1 MRQVASWGLCFGW
14 LCVSATF
21 FASSGLAQEADN
33 SPTSS
38 AKSPKVGV
46 VEKALDA
53 KVSFE
58 FIDTPLNDVAAYIA
72 DAQDINVLID
82 ELALSDE
89 GIAKDHPVTLGIRD
103 VSLRS
108 ALRLMFKPLALTFVI
123 EDEFL
128 VITTLTTAETNLP
141 VRVYPVQDLVGVRAA
156 DGDATYYDTQ
166 QLIDLIEQTIAMDSW
181 ASVGGPGEAR
191 GAQGKLVV
199 SQTQAAHREIETLLK
214 SLRTLKD
221 RFAKQ
226 PQKPVDL
233 TRVVETNHEVEQQ
246 IARQLDRKIE
256 VDFVQTPLT
265 DAATFLAEQ
274 VGAPIVIDTVS
285 LEAIGIEP
293 DVAVTLSAKAKASS
307 ILQRML
313 RTVDLVYT
321 IHNEVIQITTVEV
334 CEQNLRTRI
343 YPIYD
348 LLKDLEDS
356 SGVVELRAA
365 LMVVHPESWDEVGG
379 PGAIA
384 LWAYPP
390 ALVVSQTSQIHQE
403 LESVINELRSAHAV
417 GEEAVADNA
426 NAIGLSNQLKT
437 YRLIDEQ
444 GLVAHEGKQVIAVL
458 ERELRTYFR
467 QWPTTTYVEPLAPGT
482 IVVKGNPIV
491 HRRVVEILGAL
502 GIPGPDA
509 TMAPVGGGGFF

>member
-58 FIDTPLNDVAAYIA
+58 FIDTPLNDVVAYIA

-128 VITTLTTAETNLP
+128 VITTPTTAETNLP
-141 VRVYPVQDLVGVRAA
+141 VHVYPVQDLVGVRAA
-156 DGDATYYDTQ
+156 DGDAAYYDTQ

-199 SQTQAAHREIETLLK
+199 
-214 SLRTLKD
+214 
-221 RFAKQ
+221 
-226 PQKPVDL
+226 
-233 TRVVETNHEVEQQ
+233 
-246 IARQLDRKIE
+246 
-256 VDFVQTPLT
+256 
-265 DAATFLAEQ
+265 
-274 VGAPIVIDTVS
+274 
-285 LEAIGIEP
+285 
-293 DVAVTLSAKAKASS
+293 
-307 ILQRML
+307 
-313 RTVDLVYT
+313 
-321 IHNEVIQITTVEV
+321 
-334 CEQNLRTRI
+334 
-343 YPIYD
+343 
-348 LLKDLEDS
+348 
-356 SGVVELRAA
+356 
-365 LMVVHPESWDEVGG
+365 
-379 PGAIA
+379 
-384 LWAYPP
+384 
-390 ALVVSQTSQIHQE
+390 
-403 LESVINELRSAHAV
+403 
-417 GEEAVADNA
+417 
-426 NAIGLSNQLKT
+426 
-437 YRLIDEQ
+437 
-444 GLVAHEGKQVIAVL
+444 
-458 ERELRTYFR
+458 
-467 QWPTTTYVEPLAPGT
+467 
-482 IVVKGNPIV
+482 
-491 HRRVVEILGAL
+491 
-502 GIPGPDA
+502 
-509 TMAPVGGGGFF
+509 